1 MTRGGEG
8 IEHHGNA
15 QAAAALCKRAPVLEV
30 NQEKVDSEPHTGATL
45 SHPCSSSLAPHLTH
59 HLPIPKQACA
69 ESSRISLSPSQ
80 PPSIQPLNLSS
91 PEPHGHTPCQS
102 WSSHGITCSLH
113 STASAR
119 SPRLPSPLTPY
130 SLVLFYSGSGT
141 APRCLQ
147 TKPSFLSLTTPQF
160 FFIVPSH
167 ASMTHT

>member
-1 MTRGGEG
+1 MEMHRQRRHSVNGRLFWRLTRRRS
-8 IEHHGNA
+8 IQSHT
-15 QAAAALCKRAPVLEV
+15 
-30 NQEKVDSEPHTGATL
+30 QEPPS
-45 SHPCSSSLAPHLTH
+45 LTH
-59 HLPIPKQACA
+59 RLPIPKRACA